1 MLTQEETSEI
11 LKMHEDTSIYSPW
24 SDGKIFQRI
33 IDELAAPFIDSRV
46 DKVVGPEARGFIL
59 GSAVAYKLNA
69 GFVLIRKENK
79 MFQYDYPRDLVYL
92 ERCIDY
98 SGKEKGLE
106 IDKTASGIQKNDR
119 VLIIDDWFGTG
130 GQGLASIKLVE
141 QVGGK
146 VVGVGIMLD
155 DMPKDIQ
162 SKYEDYN
169 LHSLIRRDPD
179 ESSGK

>member
-1 MLTQEETSEI
+1 MLTSDETSKI
-11 LKMHEDTSIYSPW
+11 LQMHEDISIYSPW

-33 IDELAAPFIDSRV
+33 IDELSAPYIDSQV

-106 IDKTASGIQKNDR
+106 IDRTASGIEKGDR

-130 GQGLASIKLVE
+130 GQGMAAIKLVE
-141 QVGGK
+141 QVGGE
-146 VVGVGIMLD
+146 VVGVGIILD
-155 DMPKDIQ
+155 DMSKEIQ
-162 SKYEDYN
+162 AKFKNYN

-179 ESSGK
+179 QTSDQ

>member
-1 MLTQEETSEI
+1 MLNSDETSKI
-11 LKMHEDTSIYSPW
+11 LKMHENTSIYHPW
-24 SDGKIFQRI
+24 SNGKIFQRI
-33 IDELAAPFIDSRV
+33 IDELAAPFIDAHI
-46 DKVVGPEARGFIL
+46 DKVVGLEARGFIL

-79 MFQYDYPRDLVYL
+79 MFQYDYPKDLVYL

-106 IDKTASGIQKNDR
+106 IDKNASGIEKNDK

-146 VVGVGIMLD
+146 VAGVGIMLD
-155 DMPKDIQ
+155 DM
-162 SKYEDYN
+162 SKEVQEKFKNYN
-169 LHSLIRRDPD
+169 LHSLIRRG
-179 ESSGK
+179 S